1 MVNFGQAMED
11 WLIKVKAMTD
21 LTIDE
26 QAKVTKAG
34 AEVYRDILAE
44 ETLNK
49 HHTETEHPSRK
60 HLSDDIIVKNTDV
73 DGNKNGVSTVGWE
86 DGMNATIARWLNDGT
101 KKIKGDH
108 FVTNVQQSQDV
119 LQKVLLAEKAEYDK
133 IIGKRGQ

>member
-44 ETLNK
+44 TTLRE
-49 HHTETEHPSRK
+49 HHTTMAHDNRK
-60 HLSDDIIVKNTDV
+60 HLSDDIIVKATNV
-73 DGNKNGVSTVGWE
+73 DGQKNGVSTVGWE

-101 KKIKGDH
+101 KKYTADH

-133 IIGKRGQ
+133 IIGKRG

>member
-34 AEVYRDILAE
+34 AEAYRDILAE
-44 ETLNK
+44 TTLRE
-49 HHTETEHPSRK
+49 HHTTMTHDNRK
-60 HLSDDIIVKNTDV
+60 HLSDDIIVKATNV
-73 DGNKNGVSTVGWE
+73 DGQKNGVSTVGWE

-108 FVTNVQQSQDV
+108 FVTNVQNSSEV
-119 LQKVLLAEKAEYDK
+119 LEKVFEAERIEYEK
-133 IIGKRGQ
+133 IIRKRG